1 MAKTNLPPEVIS
13 TPVFYVVDYYLKYD
27 WTGEFIALVKSDKGR
42 RLIQDVEKETGAKFR
57 GTYFPVMGFGEYTAE
72 DWWELLDY
80 GALSKFRDS
89 QAWNKALQEFNEFYD
104 NTHPFKAR
112 LMGFIGD
119 VKVTGVPEKK

>member
-27 WTGEFIALVKSDKGR
+27 RTGEFIALVKSDKGR
-42 RLIQDVEKETGAKFR
+42 RLIQDVEKEMGAKFR

-89 QAWNKALQEFNEFYD
+89 QAWNEFYD